1 MSTQARVRTRIPRR
15 VEATL
20 ISHQAISGTEPQAE
34 MPMQNEA
41 ERFSA
46 MIAPHRLRMRCA
58 SSPAL
63 QK

>member
-1 MSTQARVRTRIPRR
+1 MPLIRR
-15 VEATL
+15 
-20 ISHQAISGTEPQAE
+20 QAISGTEPQAE

-41 ERFSA
+41 ERFLA